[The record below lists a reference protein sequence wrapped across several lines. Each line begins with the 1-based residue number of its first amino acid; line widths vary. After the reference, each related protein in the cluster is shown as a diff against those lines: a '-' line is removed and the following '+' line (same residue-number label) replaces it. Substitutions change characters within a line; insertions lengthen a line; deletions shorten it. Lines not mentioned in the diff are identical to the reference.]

1 MGQTGEEYP
10 EYDEGSEEDEVD
22 AFVKDEEIRD
32 LEVTIDSLSDELES
46 LEVRMVYCS
55 KLWMN
60 VKQ

>member
-10 EYDEGSEEDEVD
+10 EYDGGSEEDEVD

-46 LEVRMVYCS
+46 LEVRMVY
-55 KLWMN
+55 
-60 VKQ
+60 